1 MGTRTVRMDDASEAA
16 LADLQRRT
24 GLSISEVMRRSL
36 RAYERELDSDITRR
50 PYEVYQSLGLPGEG
64 GYALAP
70 AAKAKEVIAEVIRRR
85 HEQ

>member
-1 MGTRTVRMDDASEAA
+1 MSTRTVRMDDASEAT

-70 AAKAKEVIAEVIRRR
+70 AAKAKEAVAEIIRKKHGR
-85 HEQ
+85 

>member
-1 MGTRTVRMDDASEAA
+1 MSTRTVRMDDASEAT

-50 PYEVYQSLGLPGEG
+50 PYEVYKSLGLPREGER
-64 GYALAP
+64 ALAP
-70 AAKAKEVIAEVIRRR
+70 AARAKEAVAEIIRKKHGR
-85 HEQ
+85 

>member
-1 MGTRTVRMDDASEAA
+1 MSTRTVRMDDASEAT

-50 PYEVYQSLGLPGEG
+50 PYDVYKSLGLPREGER
-64 GYALAP
+64 ALAP
-70 AAKAKEVIAEVIRRR
+70 AAKAKEAVAEIIRKKHGR
-85 HEQ
+85 

>member
-50 PYEVYQSLGLPGEG
+50 PYEVYKSLGLPGEG

>member
-36 RAYERELDSDITRR
+36 RAYERELDADITRR
-50 PYEVYQSLGLPGEG
+50 PYEVYRSLGLPREGER
-64 GYALAP
+64 ALAP
-70 AAKAKEVIAEVIRRR
+70 AAQAKEAIADVIRKR

>member
-50 PYEVYQSLGLPGEG
+50 PYEVYKSLGLPREGER
-64 GYALAP
+64 ALAP
-70 AAKAKEVIAEVIRRR
+70 AAQAKEAIAEVIRKR

>member
-1 MGTRTVRMDDASEAA
+1 MGIRTVRMDDASEAA

-36 RAYERELDSDITRR
+36 RAYERALDADITRR
-50 PYEVYQSLGLPGEG
+50 PYEVYKSLGLPGEG

>member
-1 MGTRTVRMDDASEAA
+1 MDDASEAA

>member
-1 MGTRTVRMDDASEAA
+1 MSTRTVRMDEASEAT

-24 GLSISEVMRRSL
+24 GLSISEVMRRGL

-70 AAKAKEVIAEVIRRR
+70 AAKAKEVIAEVIRKR

>member
-1 MGTRTVRMDDASEAA
+1 MGTRTVRMDDASEAT
-16 LADLQRRT
+16 LAVLQRRT

-50 PYEVYQSLGLPGEG
+50 PYDVYQSLGLPREGER
-64 GYALAP
+64 ALAP
-70 AAKAKEVIAEVIRRR
+70 AAKARDSIADVIRRR

>member
-50 PYEVYQSLGLPGEG
+50 PYEVYQSLGLPRRGER
-64 GYALAP
+64 ALAP
-70 AAKAKEVIAEVIRRR
+70 AAKAKEAIADVIRKR